1 MMTIRQIAKS
11 AANLVVFIGYLEAQ
25 EADPVHILQ
34 FRSTHQYYRTAKYQL
49 HRTTGDGD
57 RRHCVPPGSNP
68 RKGKSPLKLNTL
80 PIDYKVKL
88 HCGTATFH
96 LIEAPGFEP
105 CRLIGSQPSPRM
117 GWVDSA
123 SGFEPSPV
131 RTDHAD
137 PDTASGIEL
146 RKMLILNENSK

>member
-68 RKGKSPLKLNTL
+68 RKGIYLEFSFKIKISTAEKSFL
-80 PIDYKVKL
+80 
-88 HCGTATFH
+88 
-96 LIEAPGFEP
+96 
-105 CRLIGSQPSPRM
+105 
-117 GWVDSA
+117 VDN
-123 SGFEPSPV
+123 V
-131 RTDHAD
+131 
-137 PDTASGIEL
+137 
-146 RKMLILNENSK
+146 

>member
-1 MMTIRQIAKS
+1 M
-11 AANLVVFIGYLEAQ
+11 VFIGYLEAQ

-49 HRTTGDGD
+49 HRTTSDGD

-96 LIEAPGFEP
+96 LIEALGFEP
-105 CRLIGSQPSPRM
+105 CRFIRIGSQPSPRM

-123 SGFEPSPV
+123 IGFEPV

-137 PDTASGIEL
+137 TASGIGKGKSPL
-146 RKMLILNENSK
+146 KLNTLPIDYKVKLH